1 MVNDFQ
7 FDLSTSFKIYDNQS
21 SDINTLKILNSL
33 KLDKTIISILGYF
46 SEVSNLASAS
56 FSGQIPIMISK
67 SNYSEL
73 TTLSE
78 NIYLL
83 STSSEIQAKLSA
95 RYAVNILGFKNIAVL
110 SSADDVNKNY
120 ADYFIEEL
128 NQLGIDPVST
138 QWLSLIHI

>member
-33 KLDKTIISILGYF
+33 NLDKTIISILGYF

-56 FSGQIPIMISK
+56 FSGKIPIMISK

-78 NIYLL
+78 NI
-83 STSSEIQAKLSA
+83 S
-95 RYAVNILGFKNIAVL
+95 
-110 SSADDVNKNY
+110 
-120 ADYFIEEL
+120 
-128 NQLGIDPVST
+128 VSYT
-138 QWLSLIHI
+138 HLTLPTNSLV